1 MRNTKA
7 GVWIRIVLGV
17 AVIVGGPAILIA
29 VMRSAYQTSPVPG
42 GIDRATF
49 DYPRPGDSAQAVGAT
64 PDGKP
69 YPAPCPRPG
78 DGTMTQASGVT
89 CRDCSH
95 QW

>member
-1 MRNTKA
+1 MARLKCPNCGHENTWA
-7 GVWIRIVLGV
+7 HYVHE
-17 AVIVGGPAILIA
+17 PC
-29 VMRSAYQTSPVPG
+29 PG
-42 GIDRATF
+42 TPTGKTEWD
-49 DYPRPGDSAQAVGAT
+49 AQAVGAT